1 MSAAIPE
8 PGPSA
13 EQPPGGIAGPAG
25 GGQAGFA
32 GGWSADLD
40 YHALQRG
47 LAACGLLD
55 GTGKDAQANFARWLA
70 VLACPDQAPVAAVA
84 VEHMP
89 PGPPQAA
96 WLEVAAAGVGR
107 LDENALTGVAIAAR
121 QQAAHAQAIELAAVG
136 KLTART
142 AEADRRIGLEADGR
156 PARISRDAVGQ
167 IEMALKL
174 THYSAQERAD
184 LAVALVWRL
193 PATLAAMRAGT
204 IDYYRAQLIAGATSV
219 LSEGLARAVEAQILP
234 GAGQMTAARLREKL
248 HYAVIAADP
257 EGAER
262 RREEAERN
270 AEMRLY
276 ADDDQTA
283 TLLLTKLPQVEAAA
297 VFARVTALARAR
309 IAAGMPGTL
318 NFHRVQVAMGLLNET
333 LPLIPPAEGA
343 SPDQPPPDDDHDPG
357 GPGDEPGP
365 GHGGPGDSGD
375 RGCPGG
381 RDPSH
386 GSGDSPGD
394 GGHGDGQPAGGGP
407 GDERPAPRD
416 EDVPADDGL
425 GDDGLGGDG
434 ASPAEDNDRD
444 PAECREFAD
453 NGVWD
458 DLPAPWDE
466 DAPAEDGL
474 DDRTEDEGYWD
485 PAEVDEDPYGT
496 GPVPDWPALGAV
508 PPALRRRPGG
518 PADGR
523 PAPALLDSLVPW
535 ATLAGLAD
543 RPGTLGRIGAIT
555 AAQARQ
561 LAAAAEHDPAA
572 QWRVIVTNGAGQ
584 AITVA
589 RIRRP
594 RHRRRDGP
602 GRSPPPPGAGLV
614 GRITVTITED
624 TVTGVTGGRQE
635 ASGCGPSSGIAA
647 AALRTAV
654 RALDRARARAEA
666 DASAGGCAHAGQ
678 SPAYRPPPRL
688 REQVTARDVTC
699 RNPVC
704 GQPAWRADL
713 DHTRP
718 YDQHGRTCR
727 CNLGGACR
735 RDHGLKQHPRWKLEQ
750 IRPGVFRWTAP
761 SGRTYGV
768 EPDTHPM

>member
-1 MSAAIPE
+1 MAAAIPE

-13 EQPPGGIAGPAG
+13 EQPPGGIAGLAG

-40 YHALQRG
+40 YQALQRG

-55 GTGKDAQANFARWLA
+55 GTGKDAQAKFARWLA
-70 VLACPDQAPVAAVA
+70 VLASPDQAPVAAVA

-89 PGPPQAA
+89 PGPAQAR

-234 GAGQMTAARLREKL
+234 GAGQMTAAKLREKL

-262 RREEAERN
+262 RREEAERH

-283 TLLLTKLPQVEAAA
+283 TLLLSKLPQVEAAA

-333 LPLIPPAEGA
+333 LPLIPRAEGA
-343 SPDQPPPDDDHDPG
+343 PPDEPPPDDGYDPG

-365 GHGGPGDSGD
+365 GHGGPGD
-375 RGCPGG
+375 
-381 RDPSH
+381 
-386 GSGDSPGD
+386 
-394 GGHGDGQPAGGGP
+394 GQPAGGGP
-407 GDERPAPRD
+407 RDERPAPRD
-416 EDVPADDGL
+416 ED
-425 GDDGLGGDG
+425 
-434 ASPAEDNDRD
+434 
-444 PAECREFAD
+444 
-453 NGVWD
+453 
-458 DLPAPWDE
+458 
-466 DAPAEDGL
+466 APAKDGL
-474 DDRTEDEGYWD
+474 DDRTEDEDYWD

-508 PPALRRRPGG
+508 PP
-518 PADGR
+518 
-523 PAPALLDSLVPW
+523 
-535 ATLAGLAD
+535 
-543 RPGTLGRIGAIT
+543 
-555 AAQARQ
+555 
-561 LAAAAEHDPAA
+561 
-572 QWRVIVTNGAGQ
+572 
-584 AITVA
+584 
-589 RIRRP
+589 
-594 RHRRRDGP
+594 
-602 GRSPPPPGAGLV
+602 
-614 GRITVTITED
+614 
-624 TVTGVTGGRQE
+624 
-635 ASGCGPSSGIAA
+635 
-647 AALRTAV
+647 
-654 RALDRARARAEA
+654 
-666 DASAGGCAHAGQ
+666 
-678 SPAYRPPPRL
+678 
-688 REQVTARDVTC
+688 
-699 RNPVC
+699 
-704 GQPAWRADL
+704 
-713 DHTRP
+713 
-718 YDQHGRTCR
+718 
-727 CNLGGACR
+727 
-735 RDHGLKQHPRWKLEQ
+735 
-750 IRPGVFRWTAP
+750 
-761 SGRTYGV
+761 
-768 EPDTHPM
+768 

>member
-1 MSAAIPE
+1 
-8 PGPSA
+8 
-13 EQPPGGIAGPAG
+13 
-25 GGQAGFA
+25 
-32 GGWSADLD
+32 
-40 YHALQRG
+40 
-47 LAACGLLD
+47 LLD
-55 GTGKDAQANFARWLA
+55 GTGKDAQAKFARWLA
-70 VLACPDQAPVAAVA
+70 VLASPDQAPVAAVA

-89 PGPPQAA
+89 PGPAQAR
-96 WLEVAAAGVGR
+96 WLEVAAGGVGR

-234 GAGQMTAARLREKL
+234 GAGQMTAAKLREKL

-262 RREEAERN
+262 RREEAERH

-283 TLLLTKLPQVEAAA
+283 TLLLSKLPQVEAAA

-333 LPLIPPAEGA
+333 LPLIPRAEGA
-343 SPDQPPPDDDHDPG
+343 PPDEPPPDDGYDPG

-365 GHGGPGDSGD
+365 GHGGPGD
-375 RGCPGG
+375 
-381 RDPSH
+381 
-386 GSGDSPGD
+386 
-394 GGHGDGQPAGGGP
+394 GQPAGGGP
-407 GDERPAPRD
+407 RDERPAPRD
-416 EDVPADDGL
+416 ED
-425 GDDGLGGDG
+425 
-434 ASPAEDNDRD
+434 
-444 PAECREFAD
+444 
-453 NGVWD
+453 
-458 DLPAPWDE
+458 
-466 DAPAEDGL
+466 APAKDGL
-474 DDRTEDEGYWD
+474 DDRTEDEDYWD

-523 PAPALLDSLVPW
+523 PVPALLDALLPW
-535 ATLAGLAD
+535 AALAGLAD

-561 LAAAAEHDPAA
+561 LAAVAEHDPAA

-602 GRSPPPPGAGLV
+602 GRSPPPPGTGLV
-614 GRITVTITED
+614 GRITVTITKD
-624 TVTGVTGGRQE
+624 TVTGVTSGRQE

-654 RALDRARARAEA
+654 RALDRARAQAEA

-768 EPDTHPM
+768 EPDTHPV